1 MPPQKGYAA
10 RPDQNP
16 SGPPARAFLSEPMAT
31 EKLPPLE
38 RYIRMLELLTAFPDG
53 LALSELSAMI
63 ELPKASAHRLIKT
76 LQELEL
82 AATSSPGS
90 ATYVTGPRLRKLAF
104 MSADA
109 QWVVAILRPFLR
121 ELTQEMG
128 ETAFVAR
135 LEGASVRTIA
145 FEAPETPWRGFILPG
160 YEMHPNAAASAKAI
174 LAFQDA
180 ATLKR
185 ALREPFEK
193 LTPQTNLSKERLLEE
208 YAAIRQSGVA
218 TCIGE
223 IDEGLAAVAVPI
235 EVGGAAGLYSLGLTG
250 PMNRVMALG
259 VERAA
264 ERMMAY
270 AARMASGLSAGLSA
284 ESARAA
290 GLS

>member
-1 MPPQKGYAA
+1 
-10 RPDQNP
+10 
-16 SGPPARAFLSEPMAT
+16 
-31 EKLPPLE
+31 
-38 RYIRMLELLTAFPDG
+38 MLELLTAFPDG

-174 LAFQDA
+174 LAF
-180 ATLKR
+180 R
-185 ALREPFEK
+185 
-193 LTPQTNLSKERLLEE
+193 TPPRSS
-208 YAAIRQSGVA
+208 AP
-218 TCIGE
+218 C
-223 IDEGLAAVAVPI
+223 
-235 EVGGAAGLYSLGLTG
+235 
-250 PMNRVMALG
+250 
-259 VERAA
+259 
-264 ERMMAY
+264 
-270 AARMASGLSAGLSA
+270 ASRSRS
-284 ESARAA
+284 
-290 GLS
+290 